1 MSIKILKYE
10 KNSRS
15 NLVENVIIEAMMRV
29 LDELDENMHAKL
41 ETRFGILGDDWE
53 YYSPEGKFLN
63 MHNNIKSYYLPLSD
77 CSYDNIYKLLEN
89 ILKDNLYDRKDSD
102 ANFPV
107 VYISDCRVKGSDI
120 EIKISVGLP
129 ERND

>member
-1 MSIKILKYE
+1 MIYICGNNSFEIYKIDT
-10 KNSRS
+10 
-15 NLVENVIIEAMMRV
+15 ENVQESLKEA
-29 LDELDENMHAKL
+29 LDENMHAKL
-41 ETRFGILGDDWE
+41 ETRFGMLGDDWE

-63 MHNNIKSYYLPLSD
+63 MRNNIKSYYLPLSD

-107 VYISDCRVKGSDI
+107 VYINDCRVKGSDI
-120 EIKISVGLP
+120 EIKISVSLP